1 MERGAKML
9 PPRPPPGLKLNI
21 TRVFFAVLIRRE
33 TKIEEAFLSE
43 RERGEERM
51 NAAESVCCCFY
62 FRYLLLPHAF
72 LGFGP
77 FS

>member
-33 TKIEEAFLSE
+33 TKIEEALS
-43 RERGEERM
+43 ERGEESLRGRNERGGERLM
-51 NAAESVCCCFY
+51 LFLFSLSASPPSV
-62 FRYLLLPHAF
+62 FRVWAF
-72 LGFGP
+72 
-77 FS
+77 